1 MMQETL
7 PEAPGQSIPKTK
19 ARTPKPKSLLK
30 SLRRDGSLYLL
41 ALPGIIVLILFAYLP
56 MSGLI
61 LVFKNYNFNDGIFG
75 SPWAGFSNFE
85 FFFSSMEEAFRA
97 TRNTVMLNALYM
109 LTGTFF
115 SVAIAII
122 LNELRSKWF
131 IKITQS
137 VMFFPYFISWIII
150 GAILFSLLDYDKGI
164 LNQLFTAIGIPEVEW
179 YSSPWLF
186 VIILVL
192 ANIWKSAGYGAIIY
206 YAVLQGIDTSYYEAG
221 RIDGA
226 SRWQL
231 ITRITLPMLIPSI
244 ILMTLLSI
252 GGMLKGDL
260 SMIMGV
266 TFLNPLLLPTTD
278 IIDVYVYR
286 TAIRSGE
293 FGFASAITL
302 YQSVFGFILVLVAN
316 KLAGWYDKDSKL
328 F

>member
-1 MMQETL
+1 MTDEAMPL
-7 PEAPGQSIPKTK
+7 APAPGRKRRF
-19 ARTPKPKSLLK
+19 AA
-30 SLRRDGSLYLL
+30 LRKDGSLFLL
-41 ALPGIIVLILFAYLP
+41 ALPGVIALVLFAYLP

-61 LVFKNYNFNDGIFG
+61 LVFKNYNYNGGIFG
-75 SPWAGFSNFE
+75 SPWAGFDNFD
-85 FFFSSMEEAFRA
+85 FFFSSMDSAIRA
-97 TRNTVMLNALYM
+97 TRNTVMLNVLYM

-115 SVAIAII
+115 SVTIAIV

-131 IKITQS
+131 LKAAQS
-137 VMFFPYFISWIII
+137 IMFFPYFISWIVI
-150 GAILFSLLDYDKGI
+150 GAILFSLLDFDRGL
-164 LNQLFTAIGIPEVEW
+164 LNKLLLAVGLTPVDW
-179 YSSPWLF
+179 YSHPWLF
-186 VIILVL
+186 VVILVVSH
-192 ANIWKSAGYGAIIY
+192 IWKSAGYGAIIY
-206 YAVLQGIDTSYYEAG
+206 YAVLQGIDSSYYEAA

-226 SRWQL
+226 SRMQL

-244 ILMTLLSI
+244 ILLTLLGI

-302 YQSVFGFILVLVAN
+302 YQSVFGFLLVLIAN

>member
-1 MMQETL
+1 M
-7 PEAPGQSIPKTK
+7 
-19 ARTPKPKSLLK
+19 
-30 SLRRDGSLYLL
+30 
-41 ALPGIIVLILFAYLP
+41 
-56 MSGLI
+56 
-61 LVFKNYNFNDGIFG
+61 
-75 SPWAGFSNFE
+75 
-85 FFFSSMEEAFRA
+85 
-97 TRNTVMLNALYM
+97 
-109 LTGTFF
+109 
-115 SVAIAII
+115 
-122 LNELRSKWF
+122 
-131 IKITQS
+131 
-137 VMFFPYFISWIII
+137 MFFPYFISWIII

-164 LNQLFTAIGIPEVEW
+164 LNQLFHSLGLAQVDW

-206 YAVLQGIDTSYYEAG
+206 YAVLQGIDPSYYEAA

-226 SRWQL
+226 SRWQI
-231 ITRITLPMLIPSI
+231 ITKITLPMLIPSI
-244 ILMTLLSI
+244 ILMTLLGI

-302 YQSVFGFILVLVAN
+302 YQSVFGFLLVLVAN

>member
-1 MMQETL
+1 MQD
-7 PEAPGQSIPKTK
+7 EAVK
-19 ARTPKPKSLLK
+19 AQDVHHTATHTGRRRTGKGWSGFRKDSPLL
-30 SLRRDGSLYLL
+30 LL
-41 ALPGIIVLILFAYLP
+41 ALPGLLVLILFAYLP

-61 LVFKNYNFNDGIFG
+61 LVFKEYNYNGGIFG
-75 SPWAGFSNFE
+75 SPWAGWSNFE
-85 FFFSSMEEAFRA
+85 FFFSSMDNAIRA
-97 TRNTVMLNALYM
+97 TRNTVMLNVLYM

-122 LNELRSKWF
+122 LNELRGKMF
-131 IKITQS
+131 IRITQS
-137 VMFFPYFISWIII
+137 VMFFPYFISWIVI
-150 GAILFSLLDYDKGI
+150 GAVLFSLLDFDKGI
-164 LNQLFTAIGIPEVEW
+164 ANKLLTAVGAGPIDW
-179 YSSPWLF
+179 YASPWLF
-186 VIILVL
+186 VVVLVL

-206 YAVLQGIDTSYYEAG
+206 YAVLQGIDPAYYEAG

-226 SRWQL
+226 SRMQL
-231 ITRITLPMLIPSI
+231 IMRITVPMLIPSI
-244 ILMTLLSI
+244 ILLTLLGI

-302 YQSVFGFILVLVAN
+302 YQSIFGFVLVLVAN
-316 KLAGWYDKDSKL
+316 KLAGWYDRDSKL

>member
-1 MMQETL
+1 MMQEVSPDTSGL
-7 PEAPGQSIPKTK
+7 HSI
-19 ARTPKPKSLLK
+19 RTPASKKRNWMK
-30 SLRRDGSLYLL
+30 SLRKDGSLYLL
-41 ALPGIIVLILFAYLP
+41 ALPGIVVLILFAYLP

-75 SPWAGFSNFE
+75 SPWSGFSNFE
-85 FFFSSMEEAFRA
+85 FFFSSMEDALRA

-109 LTGTFF
+109 VTGTFF
-115 SVAIAII
+115 SVSIAII
-122 LNELRSKWF
+122 LNELRSKGF

-150 GAILFSLLDYDKGI
+150 GAVLFSLLDYDKGI
-164 LNQLFTAIGIPEVEW
+164 LNQLFSSLGITQVDW

-186 VIILVL
+186 VVILVL

-206 YAVLQGIDTSYYEAG
+206 YAVLQGIDPSYYEAA

-226 SRWQL
+226 SRWQI
-231 ITRITLPMLIPSI
+231 ITKITLPMLIPSI
-244 ILMTLLSI
+244 ILLSLLGI